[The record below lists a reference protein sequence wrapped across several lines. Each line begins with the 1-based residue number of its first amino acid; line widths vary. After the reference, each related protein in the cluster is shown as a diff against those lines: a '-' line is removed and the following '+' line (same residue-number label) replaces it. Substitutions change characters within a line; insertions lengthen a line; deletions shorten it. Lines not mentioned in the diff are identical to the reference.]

1 MAPILTLLGALA
13 GCCSLLGAPPAGSA
27 KVRENIAKLPL
38 RFEENRGQTDSQVKY
53 LAHGN
58 GYTLFLTPTAMAVQL
73 KAAGVPNL
81 SPVVQMRL
89 PGSNAKASLEAR
101 DRLPGTTNYFIG
113 NDPGKWHSSVPG
125 YAQIAYRDVYPGID
139 VVYRGSQR
147 QLEFDFIVRPGSKPD
162 SIRLAFDGADK
173 LSVDG
178 QGNVRLEAGEG
189 HLILHKPVLY
199 QESAQGRIPI
209 EGRFVRAGKTE
220 IAFIVAKYDDS
231 KPLVVDPALEIA
243 YATFFGGS
251 GDEAAFG
258 IAVDGGGNAYIAGTT
273 SSATDFP
280 TLKAAYA
287 SYGGGNTDY
296 FVAKFNSTGT
306 ALVYSTYLGGSG
318 DETGNSGVIGGA
330 DNYTG
335 ILAVDPSGNAYV
347 TGYTKSANFPTTTN
361 AYSQT
366 LATPATE
373 DAFVTEVSPSGSSL
387 LYSTYLGD
395 SAGASYPRGIA
406 VDNAGNAYIT
416 GLTISNTLPVTA
428 NAYSTSGVSYGNFF
442 LGFLSKFN
450 TTLSGTAS
458 LAYSSYIGGSNNAGF
473 SVAVDNSGNAYVAGE
488 LYLVSGSGGGTI
500 PVVNSIQSSSTGAP
514 DGFVE
519 KFNTTAAFP
528 LVWSTYIGGSG
539 FDYVQKV
546 ALDTTGV
553 YLAGSTASTN
563 FITTSGAFQTT
574 FGGGGS
580 TGDGFVTK
588 LSLDGQ
594 TRLFSTYIGGTG
606 IDQIFDMA
614 IDSLRNVYLTGPTQS
629 PNFPQINNLP
639 PPGNQAS
646 QFVLELN
653 AAGNA
658 LTYSTVLG
666 GDPQIRSLAADPS
679 GNVYITGQA
688 STATGLPPTF
698 GAYQSTLKGS
708 SDAFLAKLSIGGS
721 GALAIGAVSPTR
733 GGSSDFIRVTVQG
746 FGIAAGASVGLA
758 STGGTISG
766 IGASTAPDGSSIT
779 ALFNLVGA
787 TQAVYDVTIMNPSG
801 ATATLPQG
809 FTVQPTVLSFPNTVG
824 NVSTMTPTV
833 LGPTG
838 AFLTSA
844 TVKLTG
850 PTTITSTGA
859 TVNADGSGISVS
871 LDMNGAPTGIYTLT
885 VNNPDGTF
893 WVSPGGLTVS
903 GGGYIQL
910 EANVIGPA
918 FYGAGHTQ
926 IYLYSA
932 CNVGTVDAQNLTID
946 VLISPNVT
954 VTLNVASTLSGS
966 ASLNDYQIA
975 LAKLSAGACFV
986 IQGSE
991 FTSAS
996 TPAHTPAI
1004 NKLHVDAP
1012 CCLEGGSDA
1021 DAGGDTDIRQ
1031 PNDPNDKVGPRGGG
1045 TAQYIT
1051 GQSVLPYFIYFEN
1064 QATASAPAQ
1073 NVTIT
1078 DTLDLG
1084 LNPNTLSF
1092 GVIGFGT
1099 QAFSPPGGLNDFN
1112 TLVDLRPAQP
1122 FEVKISA
1129 HYDAPSNTITWLYQ
1143 TIDPDTGE
1151 TPNDPS
1157 LGFLPPDVTSP
1168 QGQGYVYFTAV
1179 PYPGQPSGTL
1189 IQNQA
1194 TIVFDFNQPI
1204 STATWMNTLDVDLP
1218 VSAVAALPSTES
1230 SACFTVSWSGTDVTS
1245 GIQGYTIFVSDNGG
1259 AFTRWLVDTALTSSS
1274 YTGVAGH
1281 TYAFYSEAIDAAGN
1295 VEQKTTA
1302 DTSTTVNANATGC
1315 GGSPGLSIAKT
1326 HTGNFTV
1333 NQNGSFSITVSN
1345 SGTAATSSTVTVS
1358 DMLPS
1363 GLGFVSATG
1372 TGWSCLN
1379 SSGDVVCTNTAP
1391 IAASSNAVITLTV
1404 SVTTNLTSIQNTA
1417 SVTGGGGSIVTGSS
1431 TDTVTVLQGP
1441 SISTQP
1447 QPQTACSGVSV
1458 SFTAAATGSPT
1469 PTVQWQV
1476 STNGGA
1482 TFANLTG
1489 ATSTTLTFTSAAS
1502 QNNNQ
1507 YRAVF
1512 TNTAGST
1519 NTNAALLTVNTAASI
1534 TLNPLSQP
1542 VTSGQTATF
1551 TAGASGQPTP
1561 TVQWQVSTNGG
1572 ATFSNITGAT
1582 STTLSFTT
1590 SAGQNGNQYRA
1601 VFTNTCGGAT
1611 TTAATLTLNTGPGIS
1626 LQPTAQ
1632 TVCSGTTATFTA
1644 SATGSPTPTVQWQV
1658 STNGGTTFS
1667 NITGATSTTLSFTT
1681 SAGQNGNQYRAVFT
1695 NTAGSTNTN
1704 AALLTVNTAA
1714 AITLNPLSPNGD
1726 QRANRNLHRRGQR
1739 TTNAHRAV
1747 AGEHQR
1753 RGDVQQ
1759 HYGRNVHDAEL
1770 HHQRRPERKPIPRRV
1785 HRYVRRRHH
1794 HGGNADGEYR
1804 ARDFAAAH
1812 SADSLL
1818 RHDGDV
1824 HRVSH
1829 RKSHADRSMAGKHQ
1843 RWDDV
1848 QQHHG
1853 RNVHNPELHRVRRPE
1868 RKPVPRGLY
1877 QYGGIDQHEC
1887 GAANGKHSGC
1897 DYLEPDSPNGDH
1909 RANRNIHRG
1918 GQRTT
1923 NAHRAVAGEHQRRD
1937 DVRQHYGATS
1947 TTLSFTT
1954 SAGQS
1959 GNQYRAVF
1967 TDTCGG
1973 ATTTAATLTLS
1984 SGPTVVSFN
1993 VLFGTVG
2000 NYAMIGSA
2008 RNRLPWEIT
2017 GVQVTFSK
2025 PITTGNINSLS
2036 GTGITTTRFTGLG
2049 TTTLTWTI
2057 SPLALGKFTATLA
2070 GSGANSLKD
2079 SLGNALGLGAGY
2091 SQNLKI
2097 LWGDFNDDGTVNAQD
2112 EVLVNQ
2118 ARALPY
2124 NQLADMNGD
2133 GVVSVLDVQI
2143 VAQRNGTKQP

>member
-1 MAPILTLLGALA
+1 MKLRRSYKMASTLTLLGALA
-13 GCCSLLGAPPAGSA
+13 GSSLLGAPPAGSA

-38 RFEENRGQTDSQVKY
+38 RFEENQGQTDSQVKY

-81 SPVVQMRL
+81 SPALQMRL
-89 PGSNAKASLEAR
+89 PGSSAKTSLEAR

-139 VVYRGSQR
+139 LVYRGSQR

-162 SIRLAFDGADK
+162 SIRLAFDGADQ

-178 QGNVRLEAGEG
+178 QGNVRLEAGAG

-199 QESAQGRIPI
+199 QESARGRIPI

-220 IAFIVAKYDDS
+220 IAFNVAKYDDS
-231 KPLVVDPALEIA
+231 KPLVVDPALEIS
-243 YATFFGGS
+243 YATLFGGS

-273 SSATDFP
+273 SSASDLP
-280 TLKAAYA
+280 TLSAAYA
-287 SYGGGNTDY
+287 SYGGGTSDY
-296 FVAKFNSTGT
+296 FVTKFNSTGT

-318 DETGNSGVIGGA
+318 NETGNPGIIGGIA
-330 DNYTG
+330 NYTG

-347 TGYTKSANFPTTTN
+347 TGYTTSANFPTTTN
-361 AYSQT
+361 AYMQT
-366 LATPATE
+366 LASSATQ
-373 DAFVTEVSPSGSSL
+373 DAFVTEISPSGSSL

-395 SAGASYPRGIA
+395 TIGASYPLGIA
-406 VDNAGNAYIT
+406 ADNAGNAYIT

-428 NAYSTSGVSYGNFF
+428 NAYSSVGVTFGNFF

-458 LAYSSYIGGSNNAGF
+458 LAYSSYIGGSNNEGV
-473 SVAVDNSGNAYVAGE
+473 SVAVDNSGNAYVGGE
-488 LYLVSGSGGGTI
+488 LFVVAGSGAGTIPAVNAIQSSGGGA
-500 PVVNSIQSSSTGAP
+500 Q

-519 KFNTTAAFP
+519 KFSTTAPFR
-528 LVWSTYIGGSG
+528 LVWSTYMGGSG
-539 FDYVQKV
+539 LDYVQKV

-553 YLAGSTASTN
+553 YLAGSTASTD
-563 FITTSGAFQTT
+563 FITTSGAFQTA
-574 FGGGGS
+574 FGGGGG

-594 TRLFSTYIGGTG
+594 TRLYSTYIGGTG
-606 IDQIFDMA
+606 ADQIFDMA
-614 IDSLRNVYLTGPTQS
+614 IDSVRNVYLTGTTQS
-629 PNFPQINNLP
+629 PNFPQINTLP
-639 PPGNQAS
+639 PTASPGS

-653 AAGNA
+653 SAGSA
-658 LTYSTVLG
+658 LTYSTLLPSG
-666 GDPQIRSLAADPS
+666 PQIQSLAADPS
-679 GNVYITGQA
+679 GNVYIAGQT
-688 STATGLPPTF
+688 STAAGFPATF
-698 GAYQSTLKGS
+698 GAYQSALKGN
-708 SDAFLAKLSIGGS
+708 SDAFLAKLTNGGG

-746 FGIAAGASVGLA
+746 FGIVTGANINLVS
-758 STGGTISG
+758 SGGTISG
-766 IGASTAPDGSSIT
+766 IGASTALDGSSIT

-787 TQAVYDVTIMNPSG
+787 TQTVYDVTIVNPSG
-801 ATATLPQG
+801 ATATLPMS
-809 FTVQPTVLSFPNTVG
+809 FTVEPTVLSFPSAVG
-824 NVSTMTPTV
+824 NVSTVTPTV

-838 AFLTSA
+838 AFLSSA

-850 PTTITSTGA
+850 PTTIVSGPT
-859 TVNADGSGISVS
+859 TVNADGSGISIS
-871 LDMNGAPTGIYTLT
+871 LNMNGAPTGMYTLT

-893 WVSPGGLTVS
+893 WVSPGGLTVAT
-903 GGGYIQL
+903 GGQTQL
-910 EANVIGPA
+910 EANLTGPA

-926 IYLYSA
+926 TYLYSA
-932 CNVGTVDAQNLTID
+932 CNVGTVDALSLTID
-946 VLISPNVT
+946 LLISLNVT
-954 VTLNVASTLSGS
+954 VTLNVPATVTGLSGT
-966 ASLNDYQIA
+966 LNDYEIS
-975 LAKLSAGACFV
+975 LAKLAAGACYV
-986 IQGSE
+986 IQGIES
-991 FTSAS
+991 TVAG
-996 TPAHTPAI
+996 TPAHTPAHNEI
-1004 NKLHVDAP
+1004 HVDAP

-1021 DAGGDTDIRQ
+1021 DAGGDTDIRE
-1031 PNDPNDKVGPRGGG
+1031 PGDPNDKVGPTGGG
-1045 TAQYIT
+1045 GASQWIT
-1051 GQSVLPYFIYFEN
+1051 GQNVVPYYIYFEN
-1064 QATASAPAQ
+1064 ESTASAPAQ

-1078 DTLDLG
+1078 DTLDPG
-1084 LNPNTLSF
+1084 LNPNTISF
-1092 GVIGFGT
+1092 GAIGFGT
-1099 QAFSPPGGLNDFN
+1099 RVLSPPGGLNDFN
-1112 TLVDLRPAQP
+1112 ALVDLRPTQP
-1122 FEVKISA
+1122 FEVKVTA
-1129 HYDAPSNTITWLYQ
+1129 HYDAPSNTITWQYL
-1143 TIDPDTGE
+1143 TIDPETGT

-1157 LGFLPPDVTSP
+1157 LGFLAPNVTSP

-1179 PYPGQPSGTL
+1179 PYPSQSTGTV

-1204 STATWMNTLDVDLP
+1204 PTSTWMNTLDVNVP

-1230 SACFTVSWSGTDVTS
+1230 SACFTVSWSGTDIGS
-1245 GIQGYTIFVSDNGG
+1245 GVQSYIVFASDNGG
-1259 AFTRWLVDTALTSSS
+1259 AFTRWLVDTTLTSST

-1281 TYAFYSEAIDAAGN
+1281 TYAFYSEAVDAAGN
-1295 VEQKTTA
+1295 LEQKTTA
-1302 DTSTTVNANATGC
+1302 DTTTTVNANATGC
-1315 GGSPGLSIAKT
+1315 GGSPGLSISKT

-1345 SGTAATSSTVTVS
+1345 SGTAATSSTITVS
-1358 DMLPS
+1358 DTLPS
-1363 GLGFVSATG
+1363 GLGFVSANG
-1372 TGWSCLN
+1372 SGWSCMN
-1379 SSGDVVCTNTAP
+1379 SSGNVVCTNTAP
-1391 IAASSNAVITLTV
+1391 IAAGSNAVITLTV
-1404 SVTTNLTSIQNTA
+1404 SVTTTSTSIQNTA

-1447 QPQTACSGVSV
+1447 QAQTACSGASV
-1458 SFTAAATGSPT
+1458 TFTAAATGSPT

-1476 STNGGA
+1476 STDGGA
-1482 TFANLTG
+1482 TFTNLTG
-1489 ATSTTLTFTSAAS
+1489 ATSTTLSFTSAAS

-1512 TNTAGST
+1512 TNTAGSS
-1519 NTNAALLTVNTAASI
+1519 NTNAALLTVNTAAAI
-1534 TLNPLSQP
+1534 TLNPIAQT
-1542 VTSGQTATF
+1542 VNSGQTATF

-1601 VFTNTCGGAT
+1601 VFTDTCGGAT
-1611 TTAATLTLNTGPGIS
+1611 TTAATLTVNTGPGIS
-1626 LQPTAQ
+1626 LQPAAQ

-1644 SATGSPTPTVQWQV
+1644 AATGNPTPTVQWQV

-1695 NTAGSTNTN
+1695 NTAGSSNTN

-1714 AITLNPLSPNGD
+1714 AITLNPIAQTVTTGQTATFTAGASGQPTPTVQWQVSTNG
-1726 QRANRNLHRRGQR
+1726 G
-1739 TTNAHRAV
+1739 TT
-1747 AGEHQR
+1747 
-1753 RGDVQQ
+1753 
-1759 HYGRNVHDAEL
+1759 
-1770 HHQRRPERKPIPRRV
+1770 
-1785 HRYVRRRHH
+1785 
-1794 HGGNADGEYR
+1794 
-1804 ARDFAAAH
+1804 F
-1812 SADSLL
+1812 S
-1818 RHDGDV
+1818 
-1824 HRVSH
+1824 
-1829 RKSHADRSMAGKHQ
+1829 
-1843 RWDDV
+1843 
-1848 QQHHG
+1848 
-1853 RNVHNPELHRVRRPE
+1853 
-1868 RKPVPRGLY
+1868 
-1877 QYGGIDQHEC
+1877 
-1887 GAANGKHSGC
+1887 
-1897 DYLEPDSPNGDH
+1897 
-1909 RANRNIHRG
+1909 NI
-1918 GQRTT
+1918 T
-1923 NAHRAVAGEHQRRD
+1923 
-1937 DVRQHYGATS
+1937 GATS

-1954 SAGQS
+1954 SAGQN
-1959 GNQYRAVF
+1959 GYQYRAVF

-2000 NYAMIGSA
+2000 NYAMIGST

-2017 GVQVTFSK
+2017 GVRVTFSEA
-2025 PITTGNINSLS
+2025 ITTGNINSLS
-2036 GTGITTTRFTGLG
+2036 GAGITTTSFTGLG

-2057 SPLALGKFTATLA
+2057 SPLALGKFTATVA

-2079 SLGNALGLGAGY
+2079 SMGNALGLGAGY

-2112 EVLVNQ
+2112 GVLVNQ

-2143 VAQRNGTKQP
+2143 VARRNGTNQP

>member
-1 MAPILTLLGALA
+1 MKLRQLLSSRSYKMAPVLTLLGALA
-13 GCCSLLGAPPAGSA
+13 GSCSLLGGPPAESA

-38 RFEENRGQTDSQVKY
+38 RFEENQGQTDSQVKY

-58 GYTLFLTPTAMAVQL
+58 GYTLFLTPTAMAVRL

-81 SPVVQMRL
+81 SPVLQMRL

-139 VVYRGSQR
+139 VVYRGTQR
-147 QLEFDFIVRPGSKPD
+147 QLEFDFIVRPGAKPD

-189 HLILHKPVLY
+189 HLLLHKPVLY

-209 EGRFVRAGKTE
+209 EGRFVRSGKTE

-243 YATFFGGS
+243 YATLFGGS

-280 TLKAAYA
+280 TVNAAYGT
-287 SYGGGNTDY
+287 YGGGNTDY
-296 FVAKFNSTGT
+296 FVTKFNSTGT

-318 DETGNSGVIGGA
+318 DETGNSGVSGGA

-366 LATPATE
+366 LVSGAAQ
-373 DAFVTEVSPSGSSL
+373 DAFVTEVNPSGSKL

-395 SAGASYPRGIA
+395 SIGASYPRGIA

-428 NAYSTSGVSYGNFF
+428 NAYSTSGTTFGNFF

-458 LAYSSYIGGSNNAGF
+458 LVYSSYIGGSNNAGF

-488 LYLVSGSGGGTI
+488 LYVVSGSGGGTI

-519 KFNTTAAFP
+519 KFNTIAAFP

-553 YLAGSTASTN
+553 YLAGSTASTD
-563 FITTSGAFQTT
+563 FITTSGAFQTV
-574 FGGGGS
+574 FGGGGI

-614 IDSLRNVYLTGPTQS
+614 IDSLRNVYLTGHTQS

-639 PPGNQAS
+639 PPANQGT

-658 LTYSTVLG
+658 LTYSTVLA

-688 STATGLPPTF
+688 STATGLVPTF

-708 SDAFLAKLSIGGS
+708 SDAFLAKLTIGGS

-746 FGIAAGASVGLA
+746 FGIAAGATVNLA
-758 STGGTISG
+758 STSGTISG
-766 IGASTAPDGSSIT
+766 SGALTAPDGSSIT

-787 TQAVYDVTIMNPSG
+787 TQTVYNVTIMNPSG
-801 ATATLPQG
+801 ATATLPMA

-824 NVSTMTPTV
+824 NVSTVTPTV

-838 AFLTSA
+838 AFLTGA
-844 TVKLTG
+844 TAQLTG
-850 PTTITSTGA
+850 PTTIMSSGT
-859 TVNADGSGISVS
+859 TVNADGSGISLS
-871 LDMNGAPTGIYTLT
+871 LNMNGAPAGIYTLT

-893 WVSPGGLTVS
+893 LVSPGGLAVQ
-903 GGGYIQL
+903 GGGQIQL

-946 VLISPNVT
+946 ILISPNVT

-975 LAKLSAGACFV
+975 LAKLSAGACFTIRGTEV
-986 IQGSE
+986 
-991 FTSAS
+991 TSAS
-996 TPAHTPAI
+996 TPAHTPAT

-1021 DAGGDTDIRQ
+1021 DAGGGTDIRQ
-1031 PNDPNDKVGPRGGG
+1031 PNDPNDKVGPSGGG
-1045 TAQYIT
+1045 GAAQYIT

-1078 DTLDLG
+1078 DTLDPG

-1099 QAFSPPGGLNDFN
+1099 QVFSPPGGLNDFN

-1151 TPNDPS
+1151 TPNDPA
-1157 LGFLPPDVTSP
+1157 LGFLPPNVTSP

-1179 PYPGQPSGTL
+1179 PYPGQPTGTV

-1194 TIVFDFNQPI
+1194 AIVFDFNQPI
-1204 STATWMNTLDVDLP
+1204 STATWMNTLDVDVP

-1230 SACFTVSWSGTDVTS
+1230 SACFTVSWSGTDVGS
-1245 GIQGYTIFVSDNGG
+1245 GIQGYNILVSDNGG
-1259 AFTRWLVDTALTSSS
+1259 AFTPWLVGTALTSSS

-1281 TYAFYSEAIDAAGN
+1281 TYAFYSDAIDAAGN

-1302 DTSTTVNANATGC
+1302 DTSTTVNANAAGC

-1345 SGTAATSSTVTVS
+1345 SGTAATSSTITVS

-1363 GLGFVSATG
+1363 GLGFVSAIG
-1372 TGWSCLN
+1372 TGWSCMN

-1441 SISTQP
+1441 GISLQP
-1447 QPQTACSGVSV
+1447 MAQTVCSGA
-1458 SFTAAATGSPT
+1458 TATFNASATGNPT

-1476 STNGGA
+1476 STDGGA
-1482 TFANLTG
+1482 TFTNLAG

-1512 TNTAGST
+1512 TNTAGSS
-1519 NTNAALLTVNTAASI
+1519 NTNAALLTVNSAPAI

-1561 TVQWQVSTNGG
+1561 AVQWQVSVNGG
-1572 ATFSNITGAT
+1572 TTFSNITGAT
-1582 STTLSFTT
+1582 STTLSFIT

-1601 VFTNTCGGAT
+1601 VFTDTCGGAT
-1611 TTAATLTLNTGPGIS
+1611 TTAATLTVNTGPGIS

-1632 TVCSGTTATFTA
+1632 TVCSGATATFNA
-1644 SATGSPTPTVQWQV
+1644 SATGNPTPTVQWQV

-1695 NTAGSTNTN
+1695 NTAGSSNTN
-1704 AALLTVNTAA
+1704 AALLTVNTAP
-1714 AITLNPLSPNGD
+1714 AITLNPLSHTVTSGQTATFTAGASGQPTPAVQWQVSTNG
-1726 QRANRNLHRRGQR
+1726 G
-1739 TTNAHRAV
+1739 TT
-1747 AGEHQR
+1747 
-1753 RGDVQQ
+1753 
-1759 HYGRNVHDAEL
+1759 
-1770 HHQRRPERKPIPRRV
+1770 
-1785 HRYVRRRHH
+1785 
-1794 HGGNADGEYR
+1794 
-1804 ARDFAAAH
+1804 F
-1812 SADSLL
+1812 S
-1818 RHDGDV
+1818 
-1824 HRVSH
+1824 
-1829 RKSHADRSMAGKHQ
+1829 
-1843 RWDDV
+1843 
-1848 QQHHG
+1848 
-1853 RNVHNPELHRVRRPE
+1853 
-1868 RKPVPRGLY
+1868 
-1877 QYGGIDQHEC
+1877 
-1887 GAANGKHSGC
+1887 
-1897 DYLEPDSPNGDH
+1897 
-1909 RANRNIHRG
+1909 NI
-1918 GQRTT
+1918 T
-1923 NAHRAVAGEHQRRD
+1923 
-1937 DVRQHYGATS
+1937 GATS
-1947 TTLSFTT
+1947 TTLSFIT

-1967 TDTCGG
+1967 TSTCGG
-1973 ATTTAATLTLS
+1973 ATTTAATLTVS

-2000 NYAMIGSA
+2000 NYAMIGST

-2017 GVQVTFSK
+2017 GVQVTFSE

-2036 GTGITTTRFTGLG
+2036 GAGITTTRFTGLG

-2057 SPLALGKFTATLA
+2057 GPLALGKFTATLA

-2079 SLGNALGLGAGY
+2079 SMNNALGLGAGY

-2097 LWGDFNDDGTVNAQD
+2097 LWGDFNDDGIVNAQD
-2112 EVLVNQ
+2112 DVLVNQ

-2124 NQLADMNGD
+2124 NQFADMNGD
-2133 GVVSVLDVQI
+2133 GVVNVLDVQI
-2143 VAQRNGTKQP
+2143 VAQRNGTNQP

>member
-1 MAPILTLLGALA
+1 MKLRQLLSSRSYTMAATLTLLGALA
-13 GCCSLLGAPPAGSA
+13 GSCSLLGAPAAGSA

-38 RFEENRGQTDSQVKY
+38 RFEENQGQTDSQVKY

-81 SPVVQMRL
+81 SPVLQMRL

-113 NDPGKWHSSVPG
+113 NDPGKWHSGVPG

-139 VVYRGSQR
+139 VVYRGTQR

-209 EGRFVRAGKTE
+209 EGRFVRAGNTE
-220 IAFIVAKYDDS
+220 IAFSVAKYDDS

-280 TLKAAYA
+280 TLNAAHGT
-287 SYGGGNTDY
+287 YGGGSSDY
-296 FVAKFNSTGT
+296 FVTKFNSTGS

-318 DETGNSGVIGGA
+318 NETPNPGIIGGIA
-330 DNYTG
+330 NYTG

-347 TGYTKSANFPTTTN
+347 TGYTTSANFPTTTN

-366 LATPATE
+366 LAGTATQ
-373 DAFVTEVSPSGSSL
+373 DAFVTELSASGSSL

-395 SAGASYPRGIA
+395 TIGASYALGIA

-416 GLTISNTLPVTA
+416 GLTISNTLPVTS
-428 NAYSTSGVSYGNFF
+428 NAYSTSGVTFGNFF

-458 LAYSSYIGGSNNAGF
+458 LAYSSYIGGSNNEGV
-473 SVAVDNSGNAYVAGE
+473 SVAVDNSGNAYVGGE
-488 LYLVSGSGGGTI
+488 LFVVSGSGAGTI
-500 PVVNSIQSSSTGAP
+500 PTVNSIQSSSGGGQ

-519 KFNTTAAFP
+519 KFNTTATFP

-539 FDYVQKV
+539 VDYVQKV

-553 YLAGSTASTN
+553 YLAGSTSSTN
-563 FITTSGAFQTT
+563 FITTTGAFQTAY
-574 FGGGGS
+574 GGGQG

-594 TRLFSTYIGGTG
+594 TRLYSTYIGGTG
-606 IDQIFDMA
+606 ADQIFDMA
-614 IDSLRNVYLTGPTQS
+614 IDSLRNVYLTGRTQS

-639 PPGNQAS
+639 PPANQAS

-666 GDPQIRSLAADPS
+666 GDPQIQSLAADPS

-688 STATGLPPTF
+688 STATGLLPTF

-708 SDAFLAKLSIGGS
+708 SDAFLAKLTIGGS

-746 FGIAAGASVGLA
+746 FGIAAGATLNLA
-758 STGGTISG
+758 SIGGTISG
-766 IGASTAPDGSSIT
+766 SGASTAPDGSSIT

-787 TQAVYDVTIMNPSG
+787 TQTVYNVTIMNPSG
-801 ATATLPQG
+801 ATATLPMA

-824 NVSTMTPTV
+824 NVSTVTPTI

-838 AFLTSA
+838 VFQSGAM
-844 TVKLTG
+844 VQLTG
-850 PTTITSTGA
+850 PATIMSSGT
-859 TVNADGSGISVS
+859 TVNADGSGLSVS
-871 LDMNGAPTGIYTLT
+871 LPLNGAPTGIYTLT

-893 WVSPGGLTVS
+893 LVSPGGLTVA
-903 GGGYIQL
+903 GGGQIQL
-910 EANVIGPA
+910 QANLVGPA

-932 CNVGTVDAQNLTID
+932 CNVGRVDAPNLTID
-946 VLISPNVT
+946 LLISPNVT
-954 VTLNVASTLSGS
+954 VALNVAATVSGS

-975 LAKLSAGACFV
+975 LAKLSAGACYV
-986 IQGSE
+986 IQGTES
-991 FTSAS
+991 TAAG
-996 TPAHTPAI
+996 TPAHTPAHNEI
-1004 NKLHVDAP
+1004 HVESP
-1012 CCLEGGSDA
+1012 CCTNGGS
-1021 DAGGDTDIRQ
+1021 DAGGDTDILE
-1031 PNDPNDKVGPRGGG
+1031 PGDPNDKVGPTGGG
-1045 TAQYIT
+1045 GPAQYIA
-1051 GQSVLPYFIYFEN
+1051 GQAVVPYYIYFEN
-1064 QATASAPAQ
+1064 ESTASAPAQ

-1078 DTLDLG
+1078 DTLDPG

-1129 HYDAPSNTITWLYQ
+1129 HYDAPSNTITWLYH

-1151 TPNDPS
+1151 TPNDPA
-1157 LGFLPPDVTSP
+1157 LGFLPPNVTSP
-1168 QGQGYVYFTAV
+1168 QGQGYVYFTAA
-1179 PYPGQPSGTL
+1179 PYPGQTTGTV

-1204 STATWMNTLDVDLP
+1204 STATWMNTLDVDVP
-1218 VSAVAALPSTES
+1218 VSAVVALPSTES
-1230 SACFTVSWSGTDVTS
+1230 SACFTVSWSGTDVGS
-1245 GIQGYTIFVSDNGG
+1245 GIQGYNIFVSDNGG
-1259 AFTRWLVDTALTSSS
+1259 AFTGWLVGTTLTSSS

-1302 DTSTTVNANATGC
+1302 DTSTTVNANAAGC

-1345 SGTAATSSTVTVS
+1345 SGTAATSSTITVS

-1363 GLGFVSATG
+1363 GLGFVSANG
-1372 TGWSCLN
+1372 TGWSCMNN
-1379 SSGDVVCTNTAP
+1379 SGNVVCTNTAP
-1391 IAASSNAVITLTV
+1391 IGASSNAVITLTV

-1441 SISTQP
+1441 GISLQP
-1447 QPQTACSGVSV
+1447 MAQTVCSGA
-1458 SFTAAATGSPT
+1458 TATFNASATGNPT

-1482 TFANLTG
+1482 TFTNLTG

-1512 TNTAGST
+1512 TNTAGSS
-1519 NTNAALLTVNTAASI
+1519 NTNAALLTVNTAPAI

-1551 TAGASGQPTP
+1551 IAGASGQ
-1561 TVQWQVSTNGG
+1561 
-1572 ATFSNITGAT
+1572 
-1582 STTLSFTT
+1582 
-1590 SAGQNGNQYRA
+1590 
-1601 VFTNTCGGAT
+1601 
-1611 TTAATLTLNTGPGIS
+1611 
-1626 LQPTAQ
+1626 
-1632 TVCSGTTATFTA
+1632 
-1644 SATGSPTPTVQWQV
+1644 PTPTVQWQV

-1695 NTAGSTNTN
+1695 DACGGATTTAATLTVNTGPGISLQPMAQTVCSGATATFNASATGSPTPTVQWQVSTNGGTTFSNMTGATSTTLSFTTSAGQNGNQYRAVFTNTAGSTNTN
-1704 AALLTVNTAA
+1704 AALLTVNTAP
-1714 AITLNPLSPNGD
+1714 AITLNPLSHTVTSGQTATFTAGASGQPTPTVQWQVSTNG
-1726 QRANRNLHRRGQR
+1726 
-1739 TTNAHRAV
+1739 
-1747 AGEHQR
+1747 
-1753 RGDVQQ
+1753 
-1759 HYGRNVHDAEL
+1759 
-1770 HHQRRPERKPIPRRV
+1770 
-1785 HRYVRRRHH
+1785 
-1794 HGGNADGEYR
+1794 
-1804 ARDFAAAH
+1804 
-1812 SADSLL
+1812 
-1818 RHDGDV
+1818 
-1824 HRVSH
+1824 
-1829 RKSHADRSMAGKHQ
+1829 
-1843 RWDDV
+1843 
-1848 QQHHG
+1848 
-1853 RNVHNPELHRVRRPE
+1853 
-1868 RKPVPRGLY
+1868 
-1877 QYGGIDQHEC
+1877 
-1887 GAANGKHSGC
+1887 GATFS
-1897 DYLEPDSPNGDH
+1897 
-1909 RANRNIHRG
+1909 NI
-1918 GQRTT
+1918 
-1923 NAHRAVAGEHQRRD
+1923 A
-1937 DVRQHYGATS
+1937 GATS

-1954 SAGQS
+1954 SAGQN

-1973 ATTTAATLTLS
+1973 ATTTAATLTVS

-2000 NYAMIGSA
+2000 NYAMIGST

-2017 GVQVTFSK
+2017 GVQVTFSE

-2036 GTGITTTRFTGLG
+2036 GAGITTTRFTGLG

-2057 SPLALGKFTATLA
+2057 GPLALGKFTATLA
-2070 GSGANSLKD
+2070 GSGTNSLKD
-2079 SLGNALGLGAGY
+2079 SMGNALGLGAGY

-2124 NQLADMNGD
+2124 NQFADMNGD
-2133 GVVSVLDVQI
+2133 GVVNVLDVQI
-2143 VAQRNGTKQP
+2143 VAQRNGTNQP

>member
-1 MAPILTLLGALA
+1 MKLRQLLSSRSYKMAPTLTLLGALA

-38 RFEENRGQTDSQVKY
+38 RFEENQGQTDSQVKY

-73 KAAGVPNL
+73 KAAGVPKT
-81 SPVVQMRL
+81 SPVLQMRL

-139 VVYRGSQR
+139 VVYRGTQR
-147 QLEFDFIVRPGSKPD
+147 QLEFDFMVRPGAKPD

-178 QGNVRLEAGEG
+178 QGNVRLEAGAG
-189 HLILHKPVLY
+189 HLTLHKPVLY

-209 EGRFVRAGKTE
+209 EGRFVRAGKNE
-220 IAFIVAKYDDS
+220 IAFNVAKYDNT

-258 IAVDGGGNAYIAGTT
+258 IAVDGGDNAYIAGTT

-280 TLKAAYA
+280 TKKAAYA

-296 FVAKFNSTGT
+296 FVTKFNSTGT

-347 TGYTKSANFPTTTN
+347 TGYTTSANFPTTTN

-366 LATPATE
+366 LAGTATR
-373 DAFVTEVSPSGSSL
+373 DAFVTEVSMSGSSL

-395 SAGASYPRGIA
+395 TIGASYPRGIA

-428 NAYSTSGVSYGNFF
+428 NAYSTTGVTYGNFF
-442 LGFLSKFN
+442 LGFLSEFN
-450 TTLSGTAS
+450 TTLSGRLS

-488 LYLVSGSGGGTI
+488 LYVVAGSGAGTI
-500 PVVNSIQSSSTGAP
+500 PVVNSIQSSGGGAQ

-528 LVWSTYIGGSG
+528 LLWSTYIGGSG

-553 YLAGSTASTN
+553 YLAGSTTSTD
-563 FITTSGAFQTT
+563 FITTSGAFQTA
-574 FGGGGS
+574 FGGGGG

-588 LSLDGQ
+588 LSLDGK

-606 IDQIFDMA
+606 SDQIFDMA

-639 PPGNQAS
+639 PPANPAS

-679 GNVYITGQA
+679 GNVYIAGQA
-688 STATGLPPTF
+688 STATGLTPTF

-708 SDAFLAKLSIGGS
+708 SDAFLAELTIGGS

-733 GGSSDFIRVTVQG
+733 GGSSDFISVTVQG
-746 FGIAAGASVGLA
+746 FGIAAGATVSLA

-766 IGASTAPDGSSIT
+766 IGASTAPDGSSVT

-787 TQAVYDVTIMNPSG
+787 TQTVYDVTIMNPSG
-801 ATATLPQG
+801 ATATLPMA
-809 FTVQPTVLSFPNTVG
+809 FTVQPTVLSFPSTFG
-824 NVSTMTPTV
+824 NVSTVTPTV

-838 AFLTSA
+838 AFHTGA
-844 TVKLTG
+844 TAQLTG
-850 PTTITSTGA
+850 PTTIVSGGT
-859 TVNADGSGISVS
+859 TVNADGSGISLS
-871 LDMNGAPTGIYTLT
+871 LNLNGAPTGIYTLT

-893 WVSPGGLTVS
+893 LVSPGGLTVAI
-903 GGGYIQL
+903 GGHTEL
-910 EANVIGPA
+910 EAHVTGPA

-926 IYLYSA
+926 TYLYSA
-932 CNVGTVDAQNLTID
+932 CNVGTVDALGLTID
-946 VLISPNVT
+946 ILISPNVS

-966 ASLNDYQIA
+966 GSLNDYQIA

-996 TPAHTPAI
+996 TPAHTPAHNEI
-1004 NKLHVDAP
+1004 HVDAP

-1031 PNDPNDKVGPRGGG
+1031 PNDPNDKVGPSGGG
-1045 TAQYIT
+1045 GAAQYIT

-1078 DTLDLG
+1078 DTLDPG
-1084 LNPNTLSF
+1084 LNPNTISF
-1092 GVIGFGT
+1092 GAIGFGT

-1151 TPNDPS
+1151 TPNDPA
-1157 LGFLPPDVTSP
+1157 LGFLPPNVTSP

-1179 PYPGQPSGTL
+1179 PYPGQPSGTV

-1204 STATWMNTLDVDLP
+1204 STATWMNTLDVDVP
-1218 VSAVAALPSTES
+1218 VSAVAALSSTES

-1245 GIQGYTIFVSDNGG
+1245 GIQGYNIFVSDNGG
-1259 AFTRWLVDTALTSSS
+1259 AFTRWLTDTALTSST

-1302 DTSTTVNANATGC
+1302 DTSTTVNADATGC
-1315 GGSPGLSIAKT
+1315 GGSPGLSIAKA

-1345 SGTAATSSTVTVS
+1345 SGTAATSSTITVS

-1363 GLGFVSATG
+1363 GLGFVSANG
-1372 TGWSCLN
+1372 TGWSCMN
-1379 SSGDVVCTNTAP
+1379 NSGDVVCTNTAP
-1391 IAASSNAVITLTV
+1391 IAAGSNAVITLTV
-1404 SVTTNLTSIQNTA
+1404 SVTTSLTSIQNTA
-1417 SVTGGGGSIVTGSS
+1417 TVTGGGGSIITGSS
-1431 TDTVTVLQGP
+1431 TDTVTVLQ
-1441 SISTQP
+1441 
-1447 QPQTACSGVSV
+1447 
-1458 SFTAAATGSPT
+1458 
-1469 PTVQWQV
+1469 
-1476 STNGGA
+1476 
-1482 TFANLTG
+1482 
-1489 ATSTTLTFTSAAS
+1489 
-1502 QNNNQ
+1502 
-1507 YRAVF
+1507 
-1512 TNTAGST
+1512 
-1519 NTNAALLTVNTAASI
+1519 
-1534 TLNPLSQP
+1534 
-1542 VTSGQTATF
+1542 
-1551 TAGASGQPTP
+1551 
-1561 TVQWQVSTNGG
+1561 
-1572 ATFSNITGAT
+1572 
-1582 STTLSFTT
+1582 
-1590 SAGQNGNQYRA
+1590 
-1601 VFTNTCGGAT
+1601 
-1611 TTAATLTLNTGPGIS
+1611 GPGIS

-1658 STNGGTTFS
+1658 STDGGATFS
-1667 NITGATSTTLSFTT
+1667 NLTGATSTTLTFT
-1681 SAGQNGNQYRAVFT
+1681 SAASQNNNQYRAVFT
-1695 NTAGSTNTN
+1695 NTVGSTNTN

-1714 AITLNPLSPNGD
+1714 AITLNPLSQTVTSGLTATFTAGASGQPTPTVQWQVSTNG
-1726 QRANRNLHRRGQR
+1726 G
-1739 TTNAHRAV
+1739 TTFSNITGA
-1747 AGEHQR
+1747 
-1753 RGDVQQ
+1753 
-1759 HYGRNVHDAEL
+1759 NVHDAEL

-1785 HRYVRRRHH
+1785 HQYVRRGHH
-1794 HGGNADGEYR
+1794 HGGNVDGEYW
-1804 ARDFAAAH
+1804 ARDFAAARG
-1812 SADSLL
+1812 ANSLL
-1818 RHDGDV
+1818 RRDGDL
-1824 HRVSH
+1824 HRLSH
-1829 RKSHADRSMAGKHQ
+1829 RKSHADGSMAGKH
-1843 RWDDV
+1843 
-1848 QQHHG
+1848 
-1853 RNVHNPELHRVRRPE
+1853 
-1868 RKPVPRGLY
+1868 
-1877 QYGGIDQHEC
+1877 
-1887 GAANGKHSGC
+1887 
-1897 DYLEPDSPNGDH
+1897 
-1909 RANRNIHRG
+1909 
-1918 GQRTT
+1918 
-1923 NAHRAVAGEHQRRD
+1923 
-1937 DVRQHYGATS
+1937 
-1947 TTLSFTT
+1947 
-1954 SAGQS
+1954 
-1959 GNQYRAVF
+1959 
-1967 TDTCGG
+1967 
-1973 ATTTAATLTLS
+1973 
-1984 SGPTVVSFN
+1984 
-1993 VLFGTVG
+1993 
-2000 NYAMIGSA
+2000 
-2008 RNRLPWEIT
+2008 
-2017 GVQVTFSK
+2017 
-2025 PITTGNINSLS
+2025 
-2036 GTGITTTRFTGLG
+2036 
-2049 TTTLTWTI
+2049 
-2057 SPLALGKFTATLA
+2057 
-2070 GSGANSLKD
+2070 
-2079 SLGNALGLGAGY
+2079 
-2091 SQNLKI
+2091 
-2097 LWGDFNDDGTVNAQD
+2097 
-2112 EVLVNQ
+2112 
-2118 ARALPY
+2118 
-2124 NQLADMNGD
+2124 
-2133 GVVSVLDVQI
+2133 
-2143 VAQRNGTKQP
+2143 

>member
-1 MAPILTLLGALA
+1 MKLRQLLCSRSYKMAPTLALLGALA
-13 GCCSLLGAPPAGSA
+13 GSCSLLGAPSAGSA

-38 RFEENRGQTDSQVKY
+38 RFEENQGQTDSQVKY

-73 KAAGVPNL
+73 KATGVPNL
-81 SPVVQMRL
+81 SPVLQMRL

-189 HLILHKPVLY
+189 HLLLHKPVLY

-209 EGRFVRAGKTE
+209 EGRFVLAGKTE

-243 YATFFGGS
+243 YATLFGGS

-258 IAVDGGGNAYIAGTT
+258 IAVDGGGNPYIAGTT
-273 SSATDFP
+273 SSASDFP
-280 TLKAAYA
+280 TMTAAQGT
-287 SYGGGNTDY
+287 YGGGTSDY
-296 FVAKFNSTGT
+296 FVTKFNSTGT

-318 DETGNSGVIGGA
+318 NETANPGIIGGIA
-330 DNYTG
+330 NYTG
-335 ILAVDPSGNAYV
+335 ILAVDPSGRAYV
-347 TGYTKSANFPTTTN
+347 TGYTTSANFPTTTN

-366 LATPATE
+366 LAGTATQ
-373 DAFVTEVSPSGSSL
+373 DAFVTEISASGSSL

-395 SAGASYPRGIA
+395 TIGASYALGIA

-416 GLTISNTLPVTA
+416 GLTISNTLPVTS
-428 NAYSTSGVSYGNFF
+428 NAYSTSGVTFGNFF
-442 LGFLSKFN
+442 LGFLSEFN

-458 LAYSSYIGGSNNAGF
+458 LAYSSYIGGSNNEGV
-473 SVAVDNSGNAYVAGE
+473 SVAVDNSGNAYVGGE
-488 LYLVSGSGGGTI
+488 LFVVSGSGAGTI
-500 PVVNSIQSSSTGAP
+500 PTVNSIQSSSGGGQ

-539 FDYVQKV
+539 VDYVQKV

-553 YLAGSTASTN
+553 YLAGSTSSTN
-563 FITTSGAFQTT
+563 FITTTGAFQTAY
-574 FGGGGS
+574 GGGQG

-594 TRLFSTYIGGTG
+594 TRLYSTYIGGTG
-606 IDQIFDMA
+606 ADQIFDMA
-614 IDSLRNVYLTGPTQS
+614 IDSVRNVYLTGTTQS
-629 PNFPQINNLP
+629 PNFPQINTLP
-639 PPGNQAS
+639 PTASPGS

-653 AAGNA
+653 SAGSA
-658 LTYSTVLG
+658 LTYSTLLPSG
-666 GDPQIRSLAADPS
+666 PQIQSLTADPS
-679 GNVYITGQA
+679 GNVYIAGQT
-688 STATGLPPTF
+688 STAAGFPATF

-708 SDAFLAKLSIGGS
+708 SDAFLAKLTNGGG
-721 GALAIGAVSPTR
+721 GALAIGAITPTR
-733 GGSSDFIRVTVQG
+733 GGSSDFITVTVQG
-746 FGIAAGASVGLA
+746 FGIVTGANIQLVS
-758 STGGTISG
+758 SSGTVTG
-766 IGASTAPDGSSIT
+766 IGASTASDGSSIT
-779 ALFNLVGA
+779 ALVNLVGA
-787 TQAVYDVTIMNPSG
+787 TQTVYDVTIVNPNG
-801 ATATLPQG
+801 ATATLPMG

-824 NVSTMTPTV
+824 NVSTVTPTI

-838 AFLTSA
+838 VFLSGA
-844 TVKLTG
+844 TVQLTG
-850 PTTITSTGA
+850 PATIMSSGT
-859 TVNADGSGISVS
+859 TVNADGSGLSVS
-871 LDMNGAPTGIYTLT
+871 LPLNGAPTGIYTLT
-885 VNNPDGTF
+885 VNNPNGTF
-893 WVSPGGLTVS
+893 LVSPGGLTVA
-903 GGGYIQL
+903 GGGNAQL
-910 EANVIGPA
+910 AANLIGPA

-932 CNVGTVDAQNLTID
+932 CNVGTVDALNLTID
-946 VLISPNVT
+946 LLISPNVT
-954 VTLNVASTLSGS
+954 VALNVAATVSGS

-975 LAKLSAGACFV
+975 LAKLSAGACYV
-986 IQGSE
+986 IQGTES
-991 FTSAS
+991 TLAG
-996 TPAHTPAI
+996 TPAHTPAHNEI
-1004 NKLHVDAP
+1004 HVDSP
-1012 CCLEGGSDA
+1012 CCTNGGSDA
-1021 DAGGDTDIRQ
+1021 DAGGDTDIRE
-1031 PNDPNDKVGPRGGG
+1031 PGDPNDKVGPTGGG
-1045 TAQYIT
+1045 GAAQWIA
-1051 GQSVLPYFIYFEN
+1051 GQDVVPYYIYFEN
-1064 QATASAPAQ
+1064 ESTASAPAQ

-1078 DTLDLG
+1078 DTLDPG
-1084 LNPNTLSF
+1084 LNPSTISF

-1099 QAFSPPGGLNDFN
+1099 QAFTPPGGLNDFN
-1112 TLVDLRPAQP
+1112 TLVDLRPTQP

-1179 PYPGQPSGTL
+1179 PYPDQSTGTV

-1204 STATWMNTLDVDLP
+1204 STSTWMNTLDVNP
-1218 VSAVAALPSTES
+1218 PTSAVAALPSTES
-1230 SACFTVSWSGTDVTS
+1230 SACFTVSWSGTDVGS
-1245 GIQGYTIFVSDNGG
+1245 GIQGYNILVSDNGG
-1259 AFTRWLVDTALTSSS
+1259 AFTPWLVDTALTSSS

-1345 SGTAATSSTVTVS
+1345 SGTAATSSAITVS

-1372 TGWSCLN
+1372 TGWSCMN

-1404 SVTTNLTSIQNTA
+1404 SVSTSLTSIQNTA

-1441 SISTQP
+1441 
-1447 QPQTACSGVSV
+1447 
-1458 SFTAAATGSPT
+1458 
-1469 PTVQWQV
+1469 
-1476 STNGGA
+1476 
-1482 TFANLTG
+1482 
-1489 ATSTTLTFTSAAS
+1489 
-1502 QNNNQ
+1502 
-1507 YRAVF
+1507 
-1512 TNTAGST
+1512 
-1519 NTNAALLTVNTAASI
+1519 
-1534 TLNPLSQP
+1534 
-1542 VTSGQTATF
+1542 
-1551 TAGASGQPTP
+1551 
-1561 TVQWQVSTNGG
+1561 
-1572 ATFSNITGAT
+1572 
-1582 STTLSFTT
+1582 
-1590 SAGQNGNQYRA
+1590 
-1601 VFTNTCGGAT
+1601 
-1611 TTAATLTLNTGPGIS
+1611 GIS
-1626 LQPTAQ
+1626 LQPAAQ
-1632 TVCSGTTATFTA
+1632 TVCSGATATFTA

-1681 SAGQNGNQYRAVFT
+1681 SAGQNGNQYRAAFT
-1695 NTAGSTNTN
+1695 NTAGSSNTN
-1704 AALLTVNTAA
+1704 PALLTVNTAA
-1714 AITLNPLSPNGD
+1714 AITLNPLNQTVTSGLTATFTAGASGQPTPTVQWQISTNGGTTFSNITG
-1726 QRANRNLHRRGQR
+1726 ATSTTLSFTTSAGQ
-1739 TTNAHRAV
+1739 NGNQYRAV
-1747 AGEHQR
+1747 FTNTCGGATTTAATLTVNTGPGISLQPTAQTVCSGATATFTASATGSPTPTVQWQVSTNGGTTFSNITGATSTTLSFTTSAGQ
-1753 RGDVQQ
+1753 
-1759 HYGRNVHDAEL
+1759 N
-1770 HHQRRPERKPIPRRV
+1770 
-1785 HRYVRRRHH
+1785 
-1794 HGGNADGEYR
+1794 GNQYR
-1804 ARDFAAAH
+1804 AAFTNTAGSSNTNPALLTVNTAAAITLNPLNQTVT
-1812 SADSLL
+1812 SGLTATFT
-1818 RHDGDV
+1818 
-1824 HRVSH
+1824 
-1829 RKSHADRSMAGKHQ
+1829 AGASGQ
-1843 RWDDV
+1843 PTPTV
-1848 QQHHG
+1848 QWQIST
-1853 RNVHNPELHRVRRPE
+1853 N
-1868 RKPVPRGLY
+1868 
-1877 QYGGIDQHEC
+1877 GGTTF
-1887 GAANGKHSGC
+1887 S
-1897 DYLEPDSPNGDH
+1897 
-1909 RANRNIHRG
+1909 NI
-1918 GQRTT
+1918 T
-1923 NAHRAVAGEHQRRD
+1923 
-1937 DVRQHYGATS
+1937 GATS

-1973 ATTTAATLTLS
+1973 ATTTAATLTVS

-2000 NYAMIGSA
+2000 NYAMIGST

-2036 GTGITTTRFTGLG
+2036 GTGITTTGFTGLG

-2057 SPLALGKFTATLA
+2057 GPLALGKFTATLA

-2079 SLGNALGLGAGY
+2079 SMGNALGLGAGY

-2118 ARALPY
+2118 ARALAY
-2124 NQLADMNGD
+2124 NQFADMNGD
-2133 GVVSVLDVQI
+2133 GVVNVLDVQI
-2143 VAQRNGTKQP
+2143 VAQRNGTNQP